1 MYTYRHP
8 HPAVTVDVVLFSGEG
23 PAREVLL
30 IRRGAEPHK
39 GDWALPGGFLDI
51 DEGLEAAAR
60 RELLEETGLQA
71 PALRQIGAY
80 GEPARDPRE
89 RVISIAYAGEL
100 SAPLS
105 PRPDDDAEDAR
116 WFRLASLPRLAFDHA
131 QVIADAAQ
139 MLSRDGPP

>member
-23 PAREVLL
+23 PVREVLL

-39 GDWALPGGFLDI
+39 GDWALPGGFVDI

-71 PALRQIGAY
+71 PALRQIGA
-80 GEPARDPRE
+80 
-89 RVISIAYAGEL
+89 
-100 SAPLS
+100 
-105 PRPDDDAEDAR
+105 
-116 WFRLASLPRLAFDHA
+116 
-131 QVIADAAQ
+131 
-139 MLSRDGPP
+139 GPPEHGLHIAWRTRIPKAEWSSR